1 MELGD
6 YVKPSLEQFS
16 TSKKL
21 HLFKV
26 LLGRLCRLS
35 EGRADWLDS
44 CRLSAC
50 AEVLQIW
57 FFISTNSSWLVG
69 GLLRKRN
76 QYRQICWYSVVFSRR
91 HCRSR
96 LTSILPWGRALGLS
110 RRICVQVVKAIHR
123 LTRSLQLR
131 PFEPG
136 ILFFFPFSLNPC
148 IHFGSKEDSTQWCVF
163 HLCYQRPH
171 GPRR

>member
-6 YVKPSLEQFS
+6 YAKPSSEQFS

-26 LLGRLCRLS
+26 LLGCLCRLS

-57 FFISTNSSWLVG
+57 FFISTNSSWLVR
-69 GLLRKRN
+69 GLLRKRESISAN
-76 QYRQICWYSVVFSRR
+76 MLIFRGVLSLPLNLNPSLRQSFRTQPQNLHSGGEGDSPTNPKSSTPSFWA
-91 HCRSR
+91 CRF
-96 LTSILPWGRALGLS
+96 
-110 RRICVQVVKAIHR
+110 V
-123 LTRSLQLR
+123 
-131 PFEPG
+131 
-136 ILFFFPFSLNPC
+136 FFPLSLDTC
-148 IHFGSKEDSTQWCVF
+148 IHFGWKEDSTQWCVF